1 MSSAF
6 IKSVSFG
13 SPGGGPPVSVGTPDV
28 SSAAGTVAAAAG
40 GVLSGQTGYAIMVV
54 GGLLLFGLVM
64 WLLYKYV
71 LSAPADGSQPEAAA
85 PPPAAQDDD

>member
-28 SSAAGTVAAAAG
+28 SSATSAVATAAG

-54 GGLLLFGLVM
+54 GGFLVVALII

-71 LSAPADGSQPEAAA
+71 WSAPADGSQPEAAA
-85 PPPAAQDDD
+85 PPPAGQDDD